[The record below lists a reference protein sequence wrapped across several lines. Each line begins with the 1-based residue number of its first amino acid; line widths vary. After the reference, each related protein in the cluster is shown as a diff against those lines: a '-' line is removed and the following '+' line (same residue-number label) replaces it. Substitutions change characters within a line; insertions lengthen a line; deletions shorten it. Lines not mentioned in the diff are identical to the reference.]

1 MIQRIQSIYLILA
14 FLSSAFIAFLLPL
27 FEGKRLPLEL
37 WSYPIFST
45 FFAGS
50 ALLSL
55 VALFRYNKRKQQVL
69 LTRVNIMLN
78 IVLLGGLAY
87 FWYEQFAVRLEAL
100 GYGCLLPL
108 AQIILLAL
116 ALRGILRD
124 ELLVKSM
131 DRLR

>member
-1 MIQRIQSIYLILA
+1 MIQRIQSVYLIVA
-14 FLSSAFIAFLLPL
+14 FLSSAIIAFLVPL

-45 FFAGS
+45 LFALS
-50 ALLSL
+50 ALFSL

-69 LTRVNIMLN
+69 ITRLN
-78 IVLLGGLAY
+78 IILNILLLGGLAY
-87 FWYEQFAVRLEAL
+87 FWYEQFAVQLEAL
-100 GYGCLLPL
+100 GYGCILPIL
-108 AQIILLAL
+108 HVVLLAL